1 MKSLKQELEEFLYK
15 LYFEMYKDFPV
26 TSTEEFRRF
35 FRKKHGDYK
44 YLNELVRDLQ
54 NYQIKKHGQTIV
66 F

>member
-1 MKSLKQELEEFLYK
+1 MNYKKDILISFLYK

-35 FRKKHGDYK
+35 FKRKHGEFIL
-44 YLNELVRDLQ
+44 LNDLVRDLQ

>member
-1 MKSLKQELEEFLYK
+1 MKSLKQELEEFLYR

-35 FRKKHGDYK
+35 FKKRHGEYK

>member
-1 MKSLKQELEEFLYK
+1 MKNLKQELEKFLFK
-15 LYFEMYKDFPV
+15 LYFEMYKDFPA
-26 TSTEEFRRF
+26 TSTEEFRRY

-54 NYQIKKHGQTIV
+54 NYQIKKHGQAIK

>member
-1 MKSLKQELEEFLYK
+1 MKSLKQELEEFLYR
-15 LYFEMYKDFPV
+15 LYFEMYKEFPV

-35 FRKKHGDYK
+35 FRKKHGEYK

-54 NYQIKKHGQTIV
+54 NYQIKKHGQTIM

>member
-1 MKSLKQELEEFLYK
+1 MMNLKKELEEFLYR
-15 LYFEMYKDFPV
+15 LYFEMYKDFPA

-44 YLNELVRDLQ
+44 YINELVRDLQ